1 MPYCPSCGYEFQEG
15 IDTCPDCKVSLL
27 GKLPETS
34 DNKEEPEK
42 WVVVRRVSFMGEG
55 KIIRGLLVANNIPAV
70 VEDRSFGMIPETM
83 GDLSVIKVMVRE
95 HDLER
100 AEALLKDQEDSV
112 TEEEEGVSED

>member
-1 MPYCPSCGYEFQEG
+1 MPYCPTCGYEFQEG
-15 IDTCPDCKVSLL
+15 IATCPDCKVPLL
-27 GKLPETS
+27 DKLPEAVDADEIS
-34 DNKEEPEK
+34 EK
-42 WVVVRRVSFMGEG
+42 WVVVRRVSVIGEG
-55 KIIRGLLVANNIPAV
+55 KIIRGLLVANSIPAV

-112 TEEEEGVSED
+112 TEEDVSED

>member
-1 MPYCPSCGYEFQEG
+1 MPYCPSCGYEFPEG
-15 IDTCPDCKVSLL
+15 INMCPDCKVSLL
-27 GKLPETS
+27 EKLPETS

-55 KIIRGLLVANNIPAV
+55 KIIRGLLVANSIPAV

-83 GDLSVIKVMVRE
+83 GEFGVIKVMVRE
-95 HDLER
+95 QDLER

-112 TEEEEGVSED
+112 TEEDVSED